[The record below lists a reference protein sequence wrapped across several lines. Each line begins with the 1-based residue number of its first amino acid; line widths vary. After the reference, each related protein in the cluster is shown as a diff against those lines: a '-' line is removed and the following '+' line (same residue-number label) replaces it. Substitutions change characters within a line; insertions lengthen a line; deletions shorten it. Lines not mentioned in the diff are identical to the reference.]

1 MVQCIGIKL
10 KFNMKIFFKRFLIFL
25 LIAFLFIQFFRSTKN
40 VSAAVAVNDISTK
53 YTIPE
58 NVHAVLKA
66 SCFDCHS
73 NNTKYPWYNNIQPVA
88 WYLADHVKE
97 GKKELNF
104 NEFAGYKVAKQYRKL
119 EEIINEVEMDEMPI
133 ESYTLIHG
141 GAKLSLPQK
150 TMIINWATVLRDTI
164 KARYPADS
172 LIRKPQTP
180 TAVNS

>member
-1 MVQCIGIKL
+1 MKL
-10 KFNMKIFFKRFLIFL
+10 FFKRFLLVL
-25 LIAFLFIQFFRSTKN
+25 LVAFLIIQFFRVEKN

-58 NVHAVLKA
+58 DVHVVLKA
-66 SCFDCHS
+66 SCYDCHS
-73 NNTKYPWYNNIQPVA
+73 NNTAYPWYNNIQPVA

-97 GKKELNF
+97 AKKELNF
-104 NEFAGYKVAKQYRKL
+104 NEFASYKVAKQYRKL

-141 GAKLSLPQK
+141 GTKLNMDQK
-150 TMIINWATVLRDTI
+150 SKIINWATVLRDTI

-172 LIRKPQTP
+172 LVRKPQTP
-180 TAVNS
+180 APAEKS